1 MDSETVCW
9 RRHGQRNRHLL
20 VGNNVIVELKAVD
33 KLQRVHEAQLLSYL
47 KLSGASVGLLINF
60 CVPQLRLGIRRLVN
74 NYIDPRH
81 SRKRDET

>member
-1 MDSETVCW
+1 MD
-9 RRHGQRNRHLL
+9 LL

-47 KLSGASVGLLINF
+47 KLSGVSVGLLINF
-60 CVPQLRLGIRRLVN
+60 CVPNLRLGIRRLVN